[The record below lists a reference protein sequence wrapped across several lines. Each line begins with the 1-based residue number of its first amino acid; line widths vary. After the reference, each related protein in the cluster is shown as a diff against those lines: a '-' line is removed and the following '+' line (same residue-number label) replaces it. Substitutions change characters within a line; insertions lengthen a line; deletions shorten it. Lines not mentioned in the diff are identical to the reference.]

1 MDLDTRRNV
10 ARMGCDMQDAR
21 QRQRRRRFSF
31 LAWLCLILLP
41 LVGMAQEEAT
51 PSDRPL
57 RDEPGLEA
65 RRQRYASHPAKS
77 IALFPVRVIEL
88 PFQLL
93 NYPVEHWFVRKR
105 PEPLTEKVVVFL
117 RAAEE
122 DGVSI
127 EARLESG
134 HSGFGGGVGYRLPH
148 SLTGPVNLR
157 FFGGAT
163 NRGYQQY
170 FVQLD
175 TLRVGSANLWLR
187 GQYLDLAQESY
198 YGPLGIDSELDQ
210 RSNYELQ
217 IASAIL
223 YGEIAGDPT
232 FKLTFDGGFS
242 RNDARPGENDEFPTT
257 HSLFAGVEGLDERL
271 DFVEGGL
278 ALVWDRRDNPT
289 YTNRGSFAQAS
300 VHLVGG
306 VGDTDNSFAKYGL
319 EVRQYLPLP
328 GARRTLGLRI
338 AGMITDNFADAEIPF
353 FRLERL
359 GGSRTLRGVQTYRFS
374 DKDMLRGG
382 LEYRFPFWFIGLE
395 NGAAIDALAF
405 FDFGTVM
412 PNLEEMTWRDL
423 QPTGGFGFRIVAR
436 DRVFVRTDFAWS
448 EEDSRVH
455 IGFGSLH

>member
-1 MDLDTRRNV
+1 
-10 ARMGCDMQDAR
+10 MGRDMKDAS
-21 QRQRRRRFSF
+21 QRQRMRRFSF
-31 LAWLCLILLP
+31 FAWLGLALLP
-41 LVGMAQEEAT
+41 LVGLAQEE

-57 RDEPGLEA
+57 REEPGLEA

-77 IALFPVRVIEL
+77 IALFPVRVIEF

-105 PEPLTEKVVVFL
+105 PDPLTQKIGTFL

-134 HSGFGGGVGYRLPH
+134 HSGLGGGVGYRLPH
-148 SLTGPVNLR
+148 ALTGPVNLR

-170 FVQLD
+170 YVQLD
-175 TLRVGSANLWLR
+175 TLRLGGARLWLR
-187 GQYLDLAQESY
+187 GQYLELAQESF
-198 YGPLGIDSELDQ
+198 YGLGIDSDLNA
-210 RSNYELQ
+210 RSNYELG
-217 IASAIL
+217 IASGMIH
-223 YGEIAGDPT
+223 GEIAGDT
-232 FKLTFDGGFS
+232 SVKLAFDAGFS
-242 RNDARPGENDEFPTT
+242 RNDTRPGENDDYPT
-257 HSLFAGVEGLDERL
+257 SQSQFAGNEDIEGLQGRF

-278 ALVWDRRDNPT
+278 ALAWDRRDNPT
-289 YTNRGSFAQAS
+289 YATRGSFAQAS

-306 VGDTDNSFAKYGL
+306 VGDTDNSFAKYGIEL
-319 EVRQYLPLP
+319 RQYLPLP
-328 GARRTLGLRI
+328 GARRALGLRL
-338 AGMITDNFADAEIPF
+338 AGMITDNFADATIPF

-359 GGSRTLRGVQTYRFS
+359 GGSRTLRGVQTYRFT

-382 LEYRFPFWFIGLE
+382 LEYRFPFWYLGLE
-395 NGAAIDALAF
+395 NDAAIDALAF
-405 FDFGTVM
+405 FDFGTVL
-412 PNLEEMTWRDL
+412 PNLEEVTWRDL
-423 QPTGGFGFRIVAR
+423 QPTGGFGFRIVAGH
-436 DRVFVRTDFAWS
+436 RVFVRTDFAWS